1 MKKEK
6 YLEAIYDLIIEHGFD
21 SMRMEEIA
29 EKIGIT
35 KMTIYNNFA
44 NKETLFKMLISY
56 RSSKFISFLECA
68 DKGHKNAIV
77 ELLAI
82 LEFQKKYPFPEMPIF
97 YSSFLRTNP
106 RVFNLYKAKF
116 RRTLKIFIINNINRG
131 IEQGIYLGNTDA
143 ENIANFSI
151 CTMENMMDKWV
162 VNGAKMNLNMTH
174 EHIIQY
180 HIRGIANPTG
190 FRLLDQYIK
199 EKNDRV

>member
-6 YLEAIYDLIIEHGFD
+6 YLEAIYNLIIKHGFS
-21 SMRMEEIA
+21 SMKMEEIA
-29 EKIGIT
+29 ENVGIT
-35 KMTIYNNFA
+35 KMTIYNNFL

-56 RSSKFISFLECA
+56 RSSKFIEFLENSNNE
-68 DKGHKNAIV
+68 HKNAIV

-82 LEFQKKYPFPEMPIF
+82 LEFQKQYPFPEMPIF

-116 RRTLKIFIINNINRG
+116 RRTLKINIANNITRG
-131 IEQGIYLGNTDA
+131 IQEGIYLESTNA
-143 ENIANFSI
+143 ENIAHFSI

-162 VNGAKMNLNMTH
+162 VSGSKMNLNTTH
-174 EHIIQY
+174 EHIIYY

-199 EKNDRV
+199 SALNK